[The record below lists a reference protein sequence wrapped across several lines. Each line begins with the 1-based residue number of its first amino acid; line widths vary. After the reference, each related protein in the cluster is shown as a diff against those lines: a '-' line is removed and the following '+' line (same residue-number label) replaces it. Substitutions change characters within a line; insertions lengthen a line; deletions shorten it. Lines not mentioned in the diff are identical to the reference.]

1 MNLELSTKRRRS
13 GISLTPLIDVV
24 FILLLFFML
33 ASNFSQERSLS
44 LISQSNSSK
53 SAVDTEMER
62 ASVRIEQVN
71 DILLDGIRYSQ
82 ADFLDSLSVRL
93 KDDTKL
99 LVVISV
105 GDTVDVQSLL
115 DLIAMMKSIGVM
127 RISMDGSAP

>member
-1 MNLELSTKRRRS
+1 MNLELSTKRSRS
-13 GISLTPLIDVV
+13 VISLTPLIDVV

-44 LISQSNSSK
+44 LISQSNSS
-53 SAVDTEMER
+53 SAVVDTEIDS
-62 ASVRIEQVN
+62 ASVRIEQL
-71 DILLDGIRYSQ
+71 DEILLDGIRYGQ

-93 KDDTKL
+93 RDNTEL
-99 LVVISV
+99 RVSISV

-115 DLIAMMKSIGVM
+115 DLISMMKSIGVV

>member
-13 GISLTPLIDVV
+13 VISLTPLIDVV

-44 LISQSNSSK
+44 LISQSNSST
-53 SAVDTEMER
+53 AVVETEIDR
-62 ASVRIEQVN
+62 ASVRFEQIN

-93 KDDTKL
+93 KDDTEL
-99 LVVISV
+99 LVSISV
-105 GDTVDVQSLL
+105 GDSVDVQSLL
-115 DLIAMMKSIGVM
+115 DLISMMKSIGVM

>member
-13 GISLTPLIDVV
+13 VISLTPLIDVV

-44 LISQSNSSK
+44 LISQSNSS
-53 SAVDTEMER
+53 SAIVETEIDR
-62 ASVRIEQVN
+62 ASVRFEQIN
-71 DILLDGIRYSQ
+71 DILLDGTRYSQ

-93 KDDTKL
+93 KDDTEL
-99 LVVISV
+99 LVSISV

-115 DLIAMMKSIGVM
+115 DLISMMKSIGVM
-127 RISMDGSAP
+127 RISMDGSER

>member
-13 GISLTPLIDVV
+13 VISLTPLIDVV

-44 LISQSNSSK
+44 IISQSNSST
-53 SAVDTEMER
+53 AVVETEIDR
-62 ASVRIEQVN
+62 ASVRFEQIN

-82 ADFLDSLSVRL
+82 ADFLNSLSVRL
-93 KDDTKL
+93 KDDTEL
-99 LVVISV
+99 LVSISV
-105 GDTVDVQSLL
+105 GDSVDVQSLL
-115 DLIAMMKSIGVM
+115 DLISMMKSIGVM

>member
-1 MNLELSTKRRRS
+1 MNLELSTKRSRS
-13 GISLTPLIDVV
+13 VISLTPLIDVV

-44 LISQSNSSK
+44 LISQSNSS
-53 SAVDTEMER
+53 SAVVDTEIDS
-62 ASVRIEQVN
+62 ASVRIEQL
-71 DILLDGIRYSQ
+71 DEILLDGIRYGQ

-93 KDDTKL
+93 RDNTEL
-99 LVVISV
+99 RVSISV

-115 DLIAMMKSIGVM
+115 DLISMMKSIGIV

>member
-13 GISLTPLIDVV
+13 VISLTPLIDVV

-44 LISQSNSSK
+44 LISQSNSST
-53 SAVDTEMER
+53 AVVETEIDR
-62 ASVRIEQVN
+62 ASVRFEQIN
-71 DILLDGIRYSQ
+71 DIFLDGTRYSQ

-93 KDDTKL
+93 KDDTEL
-99 LVVISV
+99 LVSISV
-105 GDTVDVQSLL
+105 GDSVDVQSLL
-115 DLIAMMKSIGVM
+115 DLISMMKSIGVM